1 MIIIMKQNASK
12 SEINTVKNRVIEL
25 GYQAHLIE
33 GVVRTVVAAVG
44 DKDKE
49 PLKSLQYMDGVESV
63 VPVRQPYKLASRST
77 KEDNSIIDVDGVKVG
92 GGHFGI
98 FAGPCSVET
107 EEQILASAR
116 AVKASGAQFLRG
128 GAYKPRTSPYS
139 FQGLEV
145 DGLKL
150 LDLARK
156 ETGLKIITEL
166 TRPSAIDMVVEY
178 SDVIQIGAR
187 NMQNFPLLK
196 EVGQTNK
203 AVFLKRGLAATL
215 EDLLMAAEYI
225 LSEGN
230 SNVMLCE
237 RGIRTFE
244 KAYRNTLDLNAVPA
258 LRGMTHLPII
268 VDPSH
273 GTGRRDMVGTMAKAG
288 IAAGADGLMI
298 EIHPNPDAAWS
309 DGPQSLTLEQYATLM
324 EELAPYLK
332 LENKTL

>member
-1 MIIIMKQNASK
+1 
-12 SEINTVKNRVIEL
+12 
-25 GYQAHLIE
+25 
-33 GVVRTVVAAVG
+33 
-44 DKDKE
+44 
-49 PLKSLQYMDGVESV
+49 
-63 VPVRQPYKLASRST
+63 
-77 KEDNSIIDVDGVKVG
+77 
-92 GGHFGI
+92 
-98 FAGPCSVET
+98 
-107 EEQILASAR
+107 
-116 AVKASGAQFLRG
+116 
-128 GAYKPRTSPYS
+128 
-139 FQGLEV
+139 
-145 DGLKL
+145 
-150 LDLARK
+150 
-156 ETGLKIITEL
+156 
-166 TRPSAIDMVVEY
+166 
-178 SDVIQIGAR
+178 
-187 NMQNFPLLK
+187 MQNFPLLK

-273 GTGRRDMVGTMAKAG
+273 GTGRRDMIAPMAKAG
-288 IAAGADGLMI
+288 VACGADGLMI

-309 DGPQSLTLEQYATLM
+309 DGPQSLTFEQYASLM

-332 LENKTL
+332 LEHKTLS